1 MDDMDLLLDNAP
13 SAAADV
19 VPFGSPDDR
28 SRANSGEGDLLRG
41 HAYNMAAAVAQ
52 RSGDGHSSADS
63 IDLDERSAPLS
74 LHSGHGSPASSLSDT
89 TAGRAPSSLAAM
101 AQSEEVEE
109 GRGDVSSSASSSRG
123 LYTSGDASISDSD
136 DDDEGRRETRLDEE
150 VEGGSAYE
158 DDRYI

>member
-1 MDDMDLLLDNAP
+1 
-13 SAAADV
+13 
-19 VPFGSPDDR
+19 
-28 SRANSGEGDLLRG
+28 
-41 HAYNMAAAVAQ
+41 MAAAVAQ
-52 RSGDGHSSADS
+52 LEIGGGDGGGHSSADS

-74 LHSGHGSPASSLSDT
+74 LPSGHGSPASSLSDT
-89 TAGRAPSSLAAM
+89 TAGRVSSSLAAM

-109 GRGDVSSSASSSRG
+109 GRGDVSSNASSSRG
-123 LYTSGDASISDSD
+123 LYASGDASISDSD